1 MAVDRTQI
9 SAVPPVTAED
19 GACKI
24 CGAALVHATVVPGY
38 QEPQHY
44 SILDC
49 TTCHTMV
56 AVPTRSEPGVYDAIY
71 GVPGGPPGY
80 DRNFQYARRVTHR
93 KDPLGYLASRQDA
106 FWGVRRALE
115 NVGARRVLEVGC
127 GLGYL
132 TYALRRAGYDAVG
145 IDFSSE
151 AIAKATRSY
160 GDFYQ
165 CRSVESYAT
174 ASQER
179 FDAIVMVEVIEHL
192 EKPVDLIAKALQLL
206 NTQGVVIVTTPNR
219 SFVNDGEC
227 WVTDLPP
234 VHLWWFSEDS
244 LQTMGRRLNC
254 SVCFV
259 DFRDYNSRHPVL
271 FLYKPPRQPMLDAG
285 GALIRRESFPISLA
299 RRLGILQDAYWLT
312 SLMVAPLWRS
322 GTSRRPTL
330 VAVIEPTR

>member
-1 MAVDRTQI
+1 
-9 SAVPPVTAED
+9 VTAEH

-24 CGAALVHATVVPGY
+24 CGAALLLATEVPGY
-38 QEPQHY
+38 QEPQRY

-49 TTCHTMV
+49 SFCHTMV
-56 AVPTRSEPGVYDAIY
+56 AAPTYSDPGVYNAIY
-71 GVPGGPPGY
+71 AVPGGPPGY

-115 NVGARRVLEVGC
+115 GIGARRVLEVGC

-151 AIAKATRSY
+151 AIAKAKRFY
-160 GDFYQ
+160 GDFYE

-192 EKPVDLIAKALQLL
+192 EKPVDLIARALELL
-206 NTQGVVIVTTPNR
+206 REQGSVIVTTPNR
-219 SFVNDGEC
+219 SFFSSGEC
-227 WVTDLPP
+227 WITDLPP

-244 LQTMGRRLNC
+244 LQSMGRRLNC
-254 SVCFV
+254 RVQFI
-259 DFRDYNSRHPVL
+259 DFAEYNANHPVL
-271 FLYKPPRQPMLDAG
+271 FLYKSPRQPMLDAA
-285 GALIRRESFPISLA
+285 GALIRHESLPIAVA

-312 SLMVAPLWRS
+312 SLMAAPFRRS

-330 VAVIEPTR
+330 VAVIKPMR

>member
-1 MAVDRTQI
+1 M
-9 SAVPPVTAED
+9 TAEY
-19 GACKI
+19 GPCTI
-24 CGAALVHATVVPGY
+24 CGAALVHASVVPGY
-38 QEPQHY
+38 QEPLRY

-56 AVPTRSEPGVYDAIY
+56 AAPTRTDPGVYDAIY
-71 GVPGGPPGY
+71 AVPGGPPGY

-115 NVGARRVLEVGC
+115 SVGAKRVLEVGC

-151 AIAKATRSY
+151 AIAKAPRSY
-160 GDFYQ
+160 GDFYE
-165 CRSVESYAT
+165 CRSVESYAA

-192 EKPVDLIAKALQLL
+192 ERPVDLIAKALQLL
-206 NTQGVVIVTTPNR
+206 SAQGVLIVTTPNR
-219 SFVNDGEC
+219 SFLSDGAC

-234 VHLWWFSEDS
+234 VHLWWFSENS
-244 LQTMGRRLNC
+244 LQTIGHRLNC
-254 SVCFV
+254 GVQFI
-259 DFRDYNSRHPVL
+259 DFRDYNAHHPVL
-271 FLYKPPRQPMLDAG
+271 FLYESPRQPMLDET
-285 GALIRRESFPISLA
+285 GALIRRETFPVALG

-312 SLMVAPLWRS
+312 SLMAAPFWRS
-322 GTSRRPTL
+322 GTSRRPTM
-330 VAVIEPTR
+330 VAVIKPTR